1 MERSRF
7 LVETSWLA
15 EHLHE
20 QHLRVVD
27 MRGYVRTAESD
38 GVQEASY
45 VGAREEYEKAHIP
58 GAVYI
63 DWTSDIV
70 DPDDDLLVVAGHQ
83 GECRPVVLAEAHPA
97 ELRPQIGADR
107 GGPAIDVIF
116 FTGRKFFVAGIHILR
131 IGRIV
136 RRCDADDRR
145 RGRHD
150 LLAARQACRRQF
162 RLRDVIGQAREHFAH
177 ARRLRNF
184 KTFFERSE
192 KDVSYS

>member
-27 MRGYVRTAESD
+27 MRGYVRTVESD

-70 DPDDDLLVVAGHQ
+70 DPDDAIEDQ
-83 GECRPVVLAEAHPA
+83 GAPA
-97 ELRPQIGADR
+97 
-107 GGPAIDVIF
+107 
-116 FTGRKFFVAGIHILR
+116 
-131 IGRIV
+131 
-136 RRCDADDRR
+136 
-145 RGRHD
+145 
-150 LLAARQACRRQF
+150 
-162 RLRDVIGQAREHFAH
+162 EHFAEVMSSLGCLCTQTGV
-177 ARRLRNF
+177 AYGPN
-184 KTFFERSE
+184 
-192 KDVSYS
+192 